1 MSALIVIVLVFIFS
15 LILTKRIVHPVT
27 IFSLMW
33 SVILGLYQI
42 NISRF
47 NHISNSTYFIIA
59 SGVVSFAMGY
69 IFFLVSI
76 KDTRITIGNFRK
88 SVNNEK
94 LEEIRYGL
102 LKFLCISTI
111 IVLLPEA
118 INSILIL
125 AGGGSFET
133 IRTNFSNGYSVLD
146 IGILSLYRN
155 YIVKP
160 FCYIVYPICAV
171 DFILGKRQKWL
182 LIFTIIISFLSAL
195 YEGGRIQFVYF
206 ALHFLLIARLARI
219 QIKIPKV
226 VKRVLVMLLALMVV
240 IVLYITTSRGSK
252 EPVIQ
257 SLLLY
262 ISGCVPL
269 MDSHLSAVGFHPNY
283 TYGVVAI
290 SGFLKPFFSILEN
303 FGFPYPSF
311 LLNIQH
317 VFEVEQTISIGT
329 VFHMNAYVSLF
340 YYFFYDGGFVGNI
353 IGSFLY
359 GGLSRLIYRR
369 IGTMRG
375 MVYYAL
381 IFQGLL
387 FSMIRFQFTISHY
400 CLSFILLYFLFKRE
414 NVNEI
419 K

>member
-1 MSALIVIVLVFIFS
+1 MLALIVIVLEFIFS
-15 LILTKRIVHPVT
+15 LIITKRIVHPVT
-27 IFSLMW
+27 IFSLLW

-47 NHISNSTYFIIA
+47 NHISNSTYFIIV
-59 SGVVSFAMGY
+59 SGVVSFAVGY
-69 IFFLVSI
+69 IVFLVSL
-76 KDTRITIGNFRK
+76 KDTCITIGNFRK
-88 SVNNEK
+88 NADNENF
-94 LEEIRYGL
+94 EEIRYGF

-118 INSILIL
+118 INSIFIL

-133 IRTNFSNGYSVLD
+133 IRTNFSSGYSVLD
-146 IGILSLYRN
+146 IGVLSLYRN

-195 YEGGRIQFVYF
+195 YEGGRIRFVYL
-206 ALHFLLIARLARI
+206 ALHFWLIVRLARI

-226 VKRVLVMLLALMVV
+226 VKRVFGMLLVLMVV

-252 EPVIQ
+252 ETLAQ

-269 MDSHLSAVGFHPNY
+269 MDRHLSAVGFHPNY

-311 LLNIQH
+311 
-317 VFEVEQTISIGT
+317 
-329 VFHMNAYVSLF
+329 
-340 YYFFYDGGFVGNI
+340 
-353 IGSFLY
+353 
-359 GGLSRLIYRR
+359 
-369 IGTMRG
+369 
-375 MVYYAL
+375 
-381 IFQGLL
+381 
-387 FSMIRFQFTISHY
+387 
-400 CLSFILLYFLFKRE
+400 C
-414 NVNEI
+414 
-419 K
+419 